1 MSNVQVFLK
10 TALFSFGDVPNVE
23 DPVPSSVLM
32 VEGQIVENRSGGIVI
47 DVEKYFDGRR
57 RERSGQAQRLFIP
70 MGKIDHIREPNQ

>member
-1 MSNVQVFLK
+1 
-10 TALFSFGDVPNVE
+10 
-23 DPVPSSVLM
+23 M

-70 MGKIDHIREPNQ
+70 MGR